1 MRRFLLNLAKEDVR
15 PSGNG
20 WISLAVSEG
29 TIVYTLG
36 KPPSSGIGVSWSSSE
51 LDLALKNEVTA
62 VLFDDDGKIDI
73 VDLLAG
79 LQETEFSRQEIE
91 KVLSEPEAFEDWRVG
106 EAIAETYLAEHRS
119 CSFPWPDTRDAR
131 KSGSSLPGADLV
143 GFAVDG
149 DGDCLAF
156 GEVKSSSQASYPP
169 TTMFGRS
176 GLKNQLEDLRDSEHI
191 RKDLVR
197 YLGHRARQAPWEAEY
212 ISSVHRYIR
221 DRSDF
226 RLFGILIRDV
236 PPDEADLRARV
247 EELSKGRRG
256 KTSIELLALYLPE
269 PRLSGIGTSVVAIR
283 KAAGE

>member
-1 MRRFLLNLAKEDVR
+1 M
-15 PSGNG
+15 
-20 WISLAVSEG
+20 
-29 TIVYTLG
+29 YTLG
-36 KPPSSGIGVSWSSSE
+36 KPLGSGIGVSWSSSE
-51 LDLALKNEVTA
+51 LDSALRNEVTA
-62 VLFDDDGKIDI
+62 VLFDDDGKVDI

-91 KVLSEPEAFEDWRVG
+91 RVLSEPEALEDWRVG
-106 EAIAETYLAEHRS
+106 EAIAETYLTEHRS
-119 CSFPWPDTRDAR
+119 CRFPWPDTRDAR

-143 GFAVDG
+143 GFAIDG

-156 GEVKSSSQASYPP
+156 GEVKSSSQLSYPP

-176 GLKNQLEDLRDSEHI
+176 GLKKQLEDLRDSERI
-191 RKDLVR
+191 RKDLLL

-212 ISSVHRYIR
+212 IGAAHRYIR

-226 RLFGILIRDV
+226 QLFGILIRDV
-236 PPDEADLRARV
+236 PPDEADLRTRV
-247 EELSKGRRG
+247 EELSKDCRG

-269 PRLSGIGTSVVAIR
+269 PTLTGIGTSVVAMR